1 MDLMTQMA
9 LNDWQSLN
17 KMLSSFCE
25 DQVAA
30 MLEHE
35 RGDKKRKDVLK
46 RLHQRVSK
54 LRSARE
60 WAELEASL

>member
-1 MDLMTQMA
+1 
-9 LNDWQSLN
+9 
-17 KMLSSFCE
+17 MLSSFCE
-25 DQVAA
+25 YQVAA